1 MPVSFE
7 AGILIGYSPRGG
19 AKGGFG
25 RMGAG
30 TPVDDL
36 GSGVG
41 ILAEPNADGA
51 GASAPDCC
59 GSGAGARA
67 SPGAVNAC
75 GAGFAPQAFGVPT
88 TVSAILPL
96 SVFRTKL

>member
-25 RMGAG
+25 PRMGAD

-51 GASAPDCC
+51 
-59 GSGAGARA
+59 
-67 SPGAVNAC
+67 AVLK
-75 GAGFAPQAFGVPT
+75 P
-88 TVSAILPL
+88 
-96 SVFRTKL
+96 